1 MVKTFFNGSSLNA
14 VAAADDD
21 DGLGDHGGREEKGRE
36 GSAGRARTLC
46 TKSALSVISVASG
59 GRRIVC
65 GRQ

>member
-21 DGLGDHGGREEKGRE
+21 DGGLGDHGGREEKGRE
-36 GSAGRARTLC
+36 GSVRARTLC